1 MVCRRAPLLLLLRRL
16 LQLLTGDL
24 LIRAATLHGR
34 SSVMLLAVG
43 TSRVFDRLD
52 VLSLCMVLG
61 VRGSL
66 SLLLTAT
73 RGLVDQLV
81 VGVLVGALAAIR
93 G

>member
-1 MVCRRAPLLLLLRRL
+1 
-16 LQLLTGDL
+16 
-24 LIRAATLHGR
+24 
-34 SSVMLLAVG
+34 MLLAVG

-81 VGVLVGALAAIR
+81 VGVLVGALAAI
-93 G
+93 